1 MNDFNNFS
9 SPLFHRVTLN
19 SRDPITRLGISSSP
33 NNPKKTIKSFPL
45 GLVQSASQ
53 NLQPNA
59 RNLQDVYVNISDKIR
74 RNILI
79 TDSFSLKQIKFIMA
93 RCSTAIVH

>member
-1 MNDFNNFS
+1 MLNDFLS
-9 SPLFHRVTLN
+9 LLFQRVTLN

-59 RNLQDVYVNISDKIR
+59 RNLQDVYVEISDEIH
-74 RNILI
+74 RNILL
-79 TDSFSLKQIKFIMA
+79 TDFFLLKQIKFIMA
-93 RCSTAIVH
+93 RCSTIIVH